1 MKCIFLNGYIIIY
14 SATYTGTQK
23 TGGPLEFLI
32 GTPRRTPLTLC
43 PLTRQLMLM
52 GGRRERP
59 IWNVV
64 VYWKRTIGMGL
75 PDSGIRKGCMASM
88 ASSMTRATAT
98 NHPFVA
104 SFLPPPRPCP
114 ALSSAGARVDCRPQ
128 PDSEVNRTSAPH
140 VLLTRV
146 RPYHAR
152 PYRHRADE
160 GILAPNQSLSK
171 QAVILFV
178 PLLLLPCRADP
189 RPTFFFFFSVLA
201 VILSA
206 T

>member
-1 MKCIFLNGYIIIY
+1 MPRVLYLQRQRKVKGEMKCIFLNGYIIIY
-14 SATYTGTQK
+14 SATYTGTK
-23 TGGPLEFLI
+23 RRGGPLEFLI

-43 PLTRQLMLM
+43 PLTRQLILM

-64 VYWKRTIGMGL
+64 VYWKWTIGMGL

-104 SFLPPPRPCP
+104 SFLPPPRPYP

-160 GILAPNQSLSK
+160 G
-171 QAVILFV
+171 
-178 PLLLLPCRADP
+178 
-189 RPTFFFFFSVLA
+189 
-201 VILSA
+201 
-206 T
+206 